1 METRNWSEEGAAGG
15 SSSVFNWLDELA
27 KEAWLNEE
35 AEEDVGV
42 HGDGLVSENWPFPAV
57 EAARPLPRLPP
68 TAFAGQRSR
77 RRQPRFQPTL
87 PVVRDLSPAPPPP
100 TPSCAPP
107 PPPTTSVV
115 GQAEESLDRLGPV
128 DKGKGKAVDE
138 EQPAGR
144 PTFQQ
149 TVAATPTSS
158 PSQAPPIPRL
168 PSPLPSFVCRMLETS
183 APPPLA
189 DRPLHPDLLRE
200 RVPVATAS
208 PPTSATTLPVPRTR
222 PPIPQLPPF
231 VHSPSPTKRAPTTP
245 MAPTERPVTPLQV
258 AQPELKSRWSPSP
271 PPSPTKV
278 QKLMKAMSFASLRS
292 QKSKTSLREQSS
304 SSSVPPVPDLPP
316 TTPDTTKRQ
325 SDRSSASTKMSFG
338 SFGKGS
344 LGRGNSSSQKS
355 NWVAAAFGRDSS
367 SITPP
372 RTASGRTERSST
384 TERSSGSSLTSS
396 ALSRQ
401 ASTITPER
409 PQAGLSSLPLLPAA
423 STFHPE
429 PPSAT
434 HIVPPMPPVPQSP
447 PHPSDLHRK
456 ISMPSMFL
464 RKKQSSLNK
473 KEDPRENKGED
484 EEGK

>member
-1 METRNWSEEGAAGG
+1 METGNWSEEGAAGG
-15 SSSVFNWLDELA
+15 SSSAFSWLDELA
-27 KEAWLNEE
+27 EEAWLNKE

-42 HGDGLVSENWPFPAV
+42 RGDGLVSESWPFPAV
-57 EAARPLPRLPP
+57 EAARPLPRLPS

-77 RRQPRFQPTL
+77 RWQPRFQPTL
-87 PVVRDLSPAPPPP
+87 SVVRDLSPAPPPP

-107 PPPTTSVV
+107 SPPTTSVV

-149 TVAATPTSS
+149 TVATAPTSS

-168 PSPLPSFVCRMLETS
+168 PSPLPSFVRRMLETS
-183 APPPLA
+183 APPRLA

-200 RVPVATAS
+200 R
-208 PPTSATTLPVPRTR
+208 
-222 PPIPQLPPF
+222 LPPF
-231 VHSPSPTKRAPTTP
+231 VHSPSPTKRASTTP

-304 SSSVPPVPDLPP
+304 SSAVPPVPDLPP
-316 TTPDTTKRQ
+316 TTPDTTKRK
-325 SDRSSASTKMSFG
+325 SDRSSASTKKSFG
-338 SFGKGS
+338 SFGKSS
-344 LGRGNSSSQKS
+344 LGRGSSSSQKS
-355 NWVAAAFGRDSS
+355 NWVAAAFGCDSS
-367 SITPP
+367 SITRP

-384 TERSSGSSLTSS
+384 TERSSGSSLMSS

-464 RKKQSSLNK
+464 RKKKSSLNK
-473 KEDPRENKGED
+473 KEDPQENKGED